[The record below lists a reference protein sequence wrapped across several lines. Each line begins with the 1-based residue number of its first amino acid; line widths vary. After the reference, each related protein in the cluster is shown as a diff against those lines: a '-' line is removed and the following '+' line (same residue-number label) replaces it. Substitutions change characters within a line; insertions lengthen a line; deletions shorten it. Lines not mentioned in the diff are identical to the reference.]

1 MAIQYD
7 TKSHWPYSKIGKV
20 SELKRAEGFRSSFT
34 APLLVIVTAFL
45 FQSGSALATRLIA
58 SVGIFEALW
67 FRTAI
72 AAAILVLVRPRSLRL
87 PKPGHRLP
95 IALLALSLFA
105 MNLSFYGAISNAPL
119 GVVVAVEFL
128 GPLAVS
134 VLGSR
139 RPLDFVWV
147 AFAVAGVVLLAG
159 PTSSVST
166 LGLGLSLLAA
176 CCWGT
181 FIPLAK
187 HAVTHSE
194 PVGVTTLML
203 VGSALLL
210 PPLMVISGPRSFD
223 HPSVLALGAAVALLS
238 ALPYLAELFIIR
250 MLRASTYGVLL
261 SLEPAVAAVTGFAIA
276 SQRLS
281 PFEIVAIVAV
291 MIAAAGASL
300 TSGEVPA
307 EVPPEVFAEVLAEE
321 PPASET

>member
-1 MAIQYD
+1 
-7 TKSHWPYSKIGKV
+7 
-20 SELKRAEGFRSSFT
+20 LKRTEGFRSSFT
-34 APLLVIVTAFL
+34 APLLVVAVAFL

-58 SVGIFEALW
+58 SVGIVEALW

-87 PKPGHRLP
+87 PTSGHRLP
-95 IALLALSLFA
+95 VVLLTLSLFA

-147 AFAVAGVVLLAG
+147 AFAAAGVVLLAG

-166 LGLGLSLLAA
+166 LGLGLSLVAA

-181 FIPLAK
+181 FILLAK
-187 HAVTHSE
+187 RAVTHTE
-194 PVGVTTLML
+194 PLSITTLML
-203 VGSALLL
+203 VGSTLLL
-210 PPLMVISGPRSFD
+210 TPLLAVSGPRSFD
-223 HPSVLALGAAVALLS
+223 HPSVLALGATVALLSS
-238 ALPYLAELFIIR
+238 ALPYLVELFIIR
-250 MLRASTYGVLL
+250 MLRASTYGILL
-261 SLEPAVAAVTGFAIA
+261 SLEPAAAAVTGFVIA

-281 PFEIVAIVAV
+281 LFEIVAIVAV
-291 MIAAAGASL
+291 MVAAAGASW

-307 EVPPEVFAEVLAEE
+307 EVPLEVLADVLVEE
-321 PPASET
+321 HPAGKT

>member
-1 MAIQYD
+1 
-7 TKSHWPYSKIGKV
+7 
-20 SELKRAEGFRSSFT
+20 LKQTEGFRSSFT
-34 APLLVIVTAFL
+34 APLLVIVVAFL
-45 FQSGSALATRLIA
+45 FQSGAALATRLIT
-58 SVGIFEALW
+58 SVGIIEALW
-67 FRTAI
+67 FRTTI
-72 AAAILVLVRPRSLRL
+72 AAVILVLARPRSLRL

-128 GPLAVS
+128 GPLAVA

-139 RPLDFVWV
+139 RPIDFMWV
-147 AFAVAGVVLLAG
+147 AFAAAGVVLLAG

-176 CCWGT
+176 CWWGT
-181 FIPLAK
+181 FIVLAK
-187 HAVTHSE
+187 RAVTHSE
-194 PVGVTTLML
+194 PVSVTTLML
-203 VGSALLL
+203 VGSAILLT
-210 PPLMVISGPRSFD
+210 PLLFISGPRSFD
-223 HPSVLALGAAVALLS
+223 HPSVLVLGAAVALLS

-261 SLEPAVAAVTGFAIA
+261 SLEPAVAAVTGFVIA

-281 PFEIVAIVAV
+281 PFEIIAIVAV

-307 EVPPEVFAEVLAEE
+307 EVPPEVLADVLSEE
-321 PPASET
+321 RPASETQERQV